1 VVATLTGYWYARS
14 TKTEIGECTNQS
26 VVTLGRRKLL
36 LCYTIQLTYVQT
48 WINTRIIQFQCDK
61 MEQVVA
67 FEVLDEIDY
76 EKREENKSDI
86 KNSVDANNAF
96 RLSSC
101 SVILPRLTFKLMRQ
115 HGILLSSA
123 RSWRVELQRLPV
135 SVLMSYDVYRTRHC
149 LVELPRLSVG
159 VLKEHG
165 LCSSFKTQLNV
176 CFSFS
181 FSFEFILYC
190 FIGYH
195 RFRWLQR

>member
-1 VVATLTGYWYARS
+1 MLTAQRQRLG
-14 TKTEIGECTNQS
+14 NQS
-26 VVTLGRRKLL
+26 VLMLGRRKLL

-48 WINTRIIQFQCDK
+48 WINARIIYFQCDK

-67 FEVLDEIDY
+67 FEVLDGIDY
-76 EKREENKSDI
+76 DKREENKSDI
-86 KNSVDANNAF
+86 KNSVDRNNAF

-101 SVILPRLTFKLMRQ
+101 KVILPRLTFKLMQQ
-115 HGILLSSA
+115 HGILLPSP
-123 RSWRVELQRLPV
+123 RVELQRLPV
-135 SVLMSYDVYRTRHC
+135 SVLMINGVYRTRHC

-165 LCSSFKTQLNV
+165 LCTSFKTQLNV

-181 FSFEFILYC
+181 FPFEFILYC

>member
-1 VVATLTGYWYARS
+1 
-14 TKTEIGECTNQS
+14 
-26 VVTLGRRKLL
+26 
-36 LCYTIQLTYVQT
+36 
-48 WINTRIIQFQCDK
+48 

-67 FEVLDEIDY
+67 FEVLYEIDY
-76 EKREENKSDI
+76 EKREENISDI
-86 KNSVDANNAF
+86 KISVDANNAF
-96 RLSSC
+96 RLPSC
-101 SVILPRLTFKLMRQ
+101 IVILPRLAFKLMRQ
-115 HGILLSSA
+115 HGILLPSA
-123 RSWRVELQRLPV
+123 RSSRVELQRLPV
-135 SVLMSYDVYRTRHC
+135 SVLMSYGVYRTRHC

-195 RFRWLQR
+195 RFR